1 MIFSFFSSSLA
12 RLQKKS
18 VTLQAKIGK
27 LLHYNI
33 MKRIVLLIL
42 CAIFTLSLVA
52 KSVTPAASLPAYYEK
67 IDGKSGKALFDAVQT
82 VTKFGYSS
90 LGYDGLWGAYPYTD
104 VHENGY
110 VWDMYSD
117 CTWKSIN
124 SNHCGNYSNECDC
137 YNREHSIPKSWYGK
151 TTSGPGCDIFHLV
164 PTDGKVNGVRSNYPF
179 GEVASADYNKHGNKK
194 GSAKSITIIGGNTI
208 AGNTG
213 STISC
218 SGTVFEPRDEYKGD
232 FARGYMGALLRWA
245 GEKAFTDGEGSKTF
259 TTNFSTGSFGLTKYG
274 VALLMKWHRQDPVS
288 KKEIDR
294 NNGIQQTQ
302 GNRNPFIDYPYLA
315 EYIWG
320 EKAGETLYLDD
331 IMTAYDADFVLGE
344 SDGSR
349 EDVVHTPVLSVS
361 NTTVNFPSVLVDEE
375 SSVSIKVT
383 GVYLTSSV
391 TLTISGEDAD
401 MFETSCS
408 SLTINEANSSITQ
421 NNVILTYVP
430 TEKGQHTATL
440 QIASQGAETL
450 TVKLYGAC
458 NAACQVTWM
467 VNGEEYTAGNP
478 TTSLAAG
485 SKVTT
490 LPTAPQ
496 SPCTESNQFVG
507 WSEEV
512 IDTPQDDMP
521 ADLFSDASEAPAISH
536 DVVYNAV
543 FATLEETEV
552 LATPAAPVTMDLNNT
567 DGWTLS
573 GLIRDTKHWR
583 MVKDSYIESPSINI
597 ASITSITIK
606 MRTYGGTSYNTIE
619 FSANGTKIG
628 ELKAA
633 NKTLNTYTWTP
644 TTPLSGSGPLRFTS
658 KTNTDQ
664 NGPALSSIHIEMAGG
679 GAITEYYYSNYVTYC
694 GPTTDIVEVQHS
706 KQVGNKVIR
715 NGQLLIEYNGVYYNT
730 VGQQVQ

>member
-1 MIFSFFSSSLA
+1 
-12 RLQKKS
+12 
-18 VTLQAKIGK
+18 
-27 LLHYNI
+27 
-33 MKRIVLLIL
+33 MKRIILFCVIFLSAFSVL
-42 CAIFTLSLVA
+42 A
-52 KSVTPAASLPAYYEK
+52 KTVTPAASLPTYYK
-67 IDGKSGKALFDAVQT
+67 GIDGKSGKALFDAVQT
-82 VTKFGYSS
+82 VTKTGYSS
-90 LGYDGLWGAYPYTD
+90 LCYDGLWGAYPYTD
-104 VHENGY
+104 VHDNGY

-124 SNHCGNYSNECDC
+124 SNHCGSYSNECDC
-137 YNREHSIPKSWYGK
+137 YNREHSIPKSWFGGS
-151 TTSGPGCDIFHLV
+151 TSGPGCDIFHLV
-164 PTDGKVNGVRSNYPF
+164 PTDGKVNGIRSNYAF
-179 GEVASADYNKHGNKK
+179 GEVGSADYNKHGNKK

-213 STISC
+213 ATISC

-245 GEKAFTDGEGSKTF
+245 GEKAFTTGEGAKTF

-294 NNGIQQTQ
+294 NNGIQKTQ

-349 EDVVHTPVLSVS
+349 EDVVHTPVLSV
-361 NTTVNFPSVLVDEE
+361 NTTNVNFPSVLVDEE
-375 SSVSIKVT
+375 SSCSIKVS
-383 GVYLTSSV
+383 GVYLTANV
-391 TLTISGEDAD
+391 TLTITGEDAD
-401 MFETSCS
+401 VFEASRS
-408 SLTINEANSSITQ
+408 SLTIAEANTSNTQ

-430 TEKGQHTATL
+430 TEQGQHTATL

-450 TVKLYGAC
+450 IVKLYGAC

-467 VNGEEYTAGNP
+467 VNGEEYTVGNP

-485 SKVTT
+485 SQVTN
-490 LPTAPQ
+490 LPTAPK

-521 ADLFSDASEAPAISH
+521 ADLFSDASEAPAVSH
-536 DVVYNAV
+536 DVIYNAV
-543 FATLEETEV
+543 FATLEETEI
-552 LATPAAPVTMDLNNT
+552 LATPAAPVTMDLDNT
-567 DGWTLS
+567 DGWTLF

-583 MVKDSYIESPSINI
+583 MVTNSYIESPSINF
-597 ASITSITIK
+597 ASITSITIN
-606 MRTYGGTSYNTIE
+606 MRTYGGTGYNTIE
-619 FSANGTKIG
+619 FSANGAKIG

-633 NKTLNTYTWTP
+633 NKTLSTYTWTP
-644 TTPLSGSGPLRFTS
+644 TTTLSGSGTLRFTS
-658 KTNTDQ
+658 KTNTAEF
-664 NGPALSSIHIEMAGG
+664 GPALSSIHIEVSGG
-679 GAITEYYYSNYVTYC
+679 GAVTDYYYSNYVTSC
-694 GPTTDIVEVQHS
+694 SPITGIVDVQ
-706 KQVGNKVIR
+706 QPQPIVNKLLR
-715 NGQLLIEYNGVYYNT
+715 EGQLIIEHNGVYYNT
-730 VGQQVQ
+730 VGQLVK

>member
-1 MIFSFFSSSLA
+1 
-12 RLQKKS
+12 
-18 VTLQAKIGK
+18 
-27 LLHYNI
+27 
-33 MKRIVLLIL
+33 MKRTLLFVFCSFIAL
-42 CAIFTLSLVA
+42 AMMA
-52 KSVTPAASLPAYYEK
+52 KTVTPAASLPTYYQQ
-67 IDGKSGKALFDAVQT
+67 IDGKAGKTLFDAVQK
-82 VTKFGYSS
+82 VTKTGYSS
-90 LGYDGLWGAYPYTD
+90 LGYDGLWTAFKTTD
-104 VHENGY
+104 KKSNGQ
-110 VWDMYSD
+110 VWDMYSNCNWTFGSD
-117 CTWKSIN
+117 Q
-124 SNHCGNYSNECDC
+124 CGSYSNECDC
-137 YNREHSIPKSWYGK
+137 YNREHSIPKSWFGGS
-151 TTSGPGCDIFHLV
+151 TSGPGCDIFHLV
-164 PTDGKVNGVRSNYPF
+164 PTDGKVNGMRSNYAF
-179 GEVASADYNKHGNKK
+179 GEVSSASYTYDGAKK
-194 GSAKSITIIGGNTI
+194 GSAKSITITGGNTI

-213 STISC
+213 TTISA

-232 FARGYMGALLRWA
+232 FARGYMGSLLRWA
-245 GEKAFTDGEGSKTF
+245 GEKAFTTGEGSDIFTTTF
-259 TTNFSTGSFGLTKYG
+259 TTGSFGLTKYG

-320 EKAGETLYLDD
+320 EKAGETLYLED

-349 EDVVHTPVLSVS
+349 EDVVRTPVLSVS
-361 NTTVNFPSVLVDEE
+361 TTTVNFPSVLVDEE

-383 GVYLTSSV
+383 GVYLTSNI

-401 MFETSCS
+401 MFESSRS
-408 SLTINEANSSITQ
+408 SLTISEANSSTSQ
-421 NNVILTYVP
+421 NNVVLTYVP
-430 TEKGQHTATL
+430 TEKGQHSGIL
-440 QIASQGAETL
+440 KIASEGAETL

-485 SKVTT
+485 SKVTK
-490 LPTAPQ
+490 LPTAPA

-512 IDTPQDDMP
+512 ITTPQDDMP
-521 ADLFSDASEAPAISH
+521 LDLFSDTKDAPAVSH
-536 DVVYNAV
+536 DVIYNAV
-543 FATLEETEV
+543 FATLEETEIFESQ
-552 LATPAAPVTMDLNNT
+552 AAPVTMNLNDT
-567 DGWTLS
+567 YGWTLS
-573 GLIRDTKHWR
+573 GLIKDTKHWR
-583 MVKDSYIESPSINI
+583 MVTGSYIESPSIDF
-597 ASITSITIK
+597 ASITSITIN

-619 FSANGTKIG
+619 FTANGTKIG
-628 ELKAA
+628 ELIAA
-633 NKTLNTYTWTP
+633 NKTLNDYTWTP
-644 TTPLSGSGPLRFTS
+644 STTLSGSGTLRFTS
-658 KTNTDQ
+658 KNSTDQ
-664 NGPALSSIHIEMAGG
+664 YGPALSSIHIEMAGG
-679 GAITEYYYSNYVTYC
+679 GVITDYYYSNYVTSC

>member
-1 MIFSFFSSSLA
+1 
-12 RLQKKS
+12 
-18 VTLQAKIGK
+18 
-27 LLHYNI
+27 
-33 MKRIVLLIL
+33 MKRTLLFL
-42 CAIFTLSLVA
+42 FCSVFALAITA
-52 KSVTPAASLPAYYEK
+52 KTVTPAASLPTYYQQ
-67 IDGKSGKALFDAVQT
+67 IDGTAGQTLFDAVQK
-82 VTKFGYSS
+82 VTKVGYSS

-137 YNREHSIPKSWYGK
+137 YNREHSIPKSWYGG

-164 PTDGKVNGVRSNYPF
+164 PTDGKVNGIRSNYAF
-179 GEVASADYNKHGNKK
+179 GEVSSADYNKHGNKK

-213 STISC
+213 ATISC

-232 FARGYMGALLRWA
+232 FARGYMGALLKWA
-245 GEKAFTDGEGSKTF
+245 GDKAFTSGEGAKIF

-349 EDVVHTPVLSVS
+349 ENVVRTPVLSV
-361 NTTVNFPSVLVDEE
+361 NTTTVNFPSVLVDEE

-383 GVYLTSSV
+383 GVYLTSDV

-401 MFETSCS
+401 MFETSRS
-408 SLTINEANSSITQ
+408 SLTIAEANSSISQ
-421 NNVILTYVP
+421 NNLILTYVP
-430 TEKGQHTATL
+430 TEKGQHSGTL
-440 QIASQGAETL
+440 QIASEGAETL
-450 TVKLYGAC
+450 TVKLYGTC

-485 SKVTT
+485 GKVTK
-490 LPTAPQ
+490 LPTAPK
-496 SPCTESNQFVG
+496 SPCTDSNQFVG

-512 IDTPQDDMP
+512 ITTPQDEVP
-521 ADLFSDASEAPAISH
+521 TDLFSDASDAPVVSH

-543 FATLEETEV
+543 FAQLEEEETTV
-552 LATPAAPVTMDLNNT
+552 STPATIAMNLNDT
-567 DGWTLS
+567 QGWTLS
-573 GLIRDTKHWR
+573 KLDKQSKYWKMI
-583 MVKDSYIESPSINI
+583 KDSYAESPSLD
-597 ASITSITIK
+597 ASQITSITIN
-606 MRTYGGTSYNTIE
+606 MRTWGGTQYNTIE
-619 FSANGTKIG
+619 FSVSGKKIG
-628 ELKAA
+628 ELKADNNNLKDYTWKPTTTPSGVGA
-633 NKTLNTYTWTP
+633 LRFSSPTSTAGEGPAFSSITINTSGGTGTTTTYTY
-644 TTPLSGSGPLRFTS
+644 SRYITS
-658 KTNTDQ
+658 CN
-664 NGPALSSIHIEMAGG
+664 NE
-679 GAITEYYYSNYVTYC
+679 
-694 GPTTDIVEVQHS
+694 TTDVEETIVA
-706 KQVGNKVIR
+706 KPNTKILR